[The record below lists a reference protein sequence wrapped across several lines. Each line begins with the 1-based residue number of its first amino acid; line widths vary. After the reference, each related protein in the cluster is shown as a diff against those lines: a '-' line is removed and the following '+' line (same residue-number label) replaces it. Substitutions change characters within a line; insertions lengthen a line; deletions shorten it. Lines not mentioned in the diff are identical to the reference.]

1 MTREEAIRRI
11 KEHMIHHHIGEY
23 PHIFIGE
30 ALEMAIDAMREQEE
44 YEIQRH
50 LKHFDIKAP
59 RPATDTNVGHK
70 WISVEER
77 LPKTWKDVLTCRR
90 NGHVEMNW
98 LMLVDGWHKDDPE
111 LNPVTHWMP
120 LPEPPEVEV

>member
-11 KEHMIHHHIGEY
+11 EEHMIHHHMREY

-30 ALEMAIDAMREQEE
+30 ALDMAISALRDQRVRDATKTSSW
-44 YEIQRH
+44 I
-50 LKHFDIKAP
+50 
-59 RPATDTNVGHK
+59 NVND
-70 WISVEER
+70 R
-77 LPKTWKDVLTCRR
+77 LPKTCKDVLTCRR

-98 LMLVDGWHKDDPE
+98 LMLVDGWYKDAPE

-120 LPEPPEVEV
+120 LPEPPKEEI